1 MYNNNIISYQAQ
13 LAYKLWKSDY
23 MFCVFFSLITV
34 DFSEIFTY
42 TDIGTKLNDTVA
54 VSNEESCKTLHVEI
68 LSNPHTAP
76 DYHVIKSSNS

>member
-13 LAYKLWKSDY
+13 LAYKLWKSDG

-42 TDIGTKLNDTVA
+42 TDIGTKLSDTVA
-54 VSNEESCKTLHVEI
+54 VSNEESCRDTVQSSYSSTLPRDQEQQ
-68 LSNPHTAP
+68 
-76 DYHVIKSSNS
+76 

>member
-13 LAYKLWKSDY
+13 LAYKLWKSDD
-23 MFCVFFSLITV
+23 MFCMFFSLITV

-54 VSNEESCKTLHVEI
+54 VSNEDSFRDTVQSSYSSTLPRDQEQQ
-68 LSNPHTAP
+68 
-76 DYHVIKSSNS
+76 